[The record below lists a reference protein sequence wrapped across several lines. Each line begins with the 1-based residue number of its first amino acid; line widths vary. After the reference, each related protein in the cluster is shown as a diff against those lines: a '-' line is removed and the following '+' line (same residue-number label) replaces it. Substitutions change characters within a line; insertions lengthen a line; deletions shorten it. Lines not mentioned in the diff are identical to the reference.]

1 MKKTL
6 TALVTALSLFSCRT
20 VDIDKRVSKLPGDSA
35 PKGPVILT
43 VPLDSGPPPVEVI
56 ERPVYVPQ
64 PDAAPSKPPAK
75 GRTAV
80 EESGRHIVSP
90 EEYSRSAFVYDYHPD
105 LVYEVYTQPLRVTDI
120 RLEPGEKAVEMP
132 FFSDSER
139 WMPGAGV
146 SYENGEAVQHI
157 YVKPVEHSL
166 SATLIIN
173 TDRRVYHLVLR
184 SYQTVFMP
192 MVRWRYPSTGLPNNY
207 IKAPGSAG
215 DQSPEAARVDP
226 RFLSFNY
233 RLTCGLFRKPVWFP
247 ELVYDDGQKTYISFP
262 PDVLQKELPAVFEE
276 RANVVNYRVAGNLV
290 IIDKLITKITV
301 KLANREIIIE
311 KKRG

>member
-1 MKKTL
+1 
-6 TALVTALSLFSCRT
+6 
-20 VDIDKRVSKLPGDSA
+20 
-35 PKGPVILT
+35 
-43 VPLDSGPPPVEVI
+43 
-56 ERPVYVPQ
+56 VYVPQ

-75 GRTAV
+75 GRGAV
-80 EESGRHIVSP
+80 EESNRQGIVSP

-184 SYQTVFMP
+184 SYQSVFMP
-192 MVRWRYPSTGLPNNY
+192 MVRWRYPSTGLPNNF
-207 IKAPGSAG
+207 IKAGEGAG
-215 DQSPEAARVDP
+215 EHTPEAAQVDP

-233 RLTCGLFRKPVWFP
+233 RVTYSRFRKPLWFP
-247 ELVYDDGQKTYISFP
+247 DLVYDDGKKTYISFP
-262 PDVLQKELPAVFEE
+262 LDVLQTELPAIFED
-276 RANVVNYRVAGNLV
+276 RANVVNYRVVENLV

-301 KLANREIIIE
+301 KLEKRELTIE